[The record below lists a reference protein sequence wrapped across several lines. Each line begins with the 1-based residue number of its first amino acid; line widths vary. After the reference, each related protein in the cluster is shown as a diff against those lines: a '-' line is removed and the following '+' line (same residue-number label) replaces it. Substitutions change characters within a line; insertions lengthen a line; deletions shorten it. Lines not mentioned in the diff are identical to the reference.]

1 MQDQSAI
8 LEGSLWRSVPRF
20 ALPLTATSILEQLSS
35 LIDVVMI
42 GHFSGEGGELGMAA
56 VGANTPIMS
65 LGATAALIVAAA
77 LVVRPSRSFASA
89 HRPGTARRPRR
100 SPPGAGRRLQQA
112 ATLVPPL
119 CRSPYTTSVHPIW
132 PLSSGFMQKGPPHGF
147 HGNHRRQRTARLSHE
162 VGEARPGRP
171 GL

>member
-8 LEGSLWRSVPRF
+8 LEGSLWRAAPCF
-20 ALPLTATSILEQLSS
+20 ALPVAATSILEQLSS

-77 LVVRPSRSFASA
+77 LVARPSRSFASA
-89 HRPGTARRPRR
+89 PSAR
-100 SPPGAGRRLQQA
+100 G
-112 ATLVPPL
+112 
-119 CRSPYTTSVHPIW
+119 
-132 PLSSGFMQKGPPHGF
+132 
-147 HGNHRRQRTARLSHE
+147 
-162 VGEARPGRP
+162 GEKPAS
-171 GL
+171 

>member
-8 LEGSLWRSVPRF
+8 LEGSLWRAVPCF
-20 ALPLTATSILEQLSS
+20 ALPVAATSILEQLSS
-35 LIDVVMI
+35 LIDVVVI

-89 HRPGTARRPRR
+89 PSAR
-100 SPPGAGRRLQQA
+100 
-112 ATLVPPL
+112 
-119 CRSPYTTSVHPIW
+119 
-132 PLSSGFMQKGPPHGF
+132 HGEKP
-147 HGNHRRQRTARLSHE
+147 AS
-162 VGEARPGRP
+162 
-171 GL
+171 

>member
-8 LEGSLWRSVPRF
+8 LEGSLWWAVPRF
-20 ALPLTATSILEQLSS
+20 ALPVAATSILEQPSS

-65 LGATAALIVAAA
+65 LGATAAFIVAAA

-89 HRPGTARRPRR
+89 PSARGGEKP
-100 SPPGAGRRLQQA
+100 
-112 ATLVPPL
+112 
-119 CRSPYTTSVHPIW
+119 TS
-132 PLSSGFMQKGPPHGF
+132 
-147 HGNHRRQRTARLSHE
+147 
-162 VGEARPGRP
+162 
-171 GL
+171 

>member
-8 LEGSLWRSVPRF
+8 LEGSLWRAAPCF
-20 ALPLTATSILEQLSS
+20 ALPVAATSILEQLSS

-89 HRPGTARRPRR
+89 PSARGGEKTAP
-100 SPPGAGRRLQQA
+100 
-112 ATLVPPL
+112 
-119 CRSPYTTSVHPIW
+119 
-132 PLSSGFMQKGPPHGF
+132 
-147 HGNHRRQRTARLSHE
+147 
-162 VGEARPGRP
+162 
-171 GL
+171 